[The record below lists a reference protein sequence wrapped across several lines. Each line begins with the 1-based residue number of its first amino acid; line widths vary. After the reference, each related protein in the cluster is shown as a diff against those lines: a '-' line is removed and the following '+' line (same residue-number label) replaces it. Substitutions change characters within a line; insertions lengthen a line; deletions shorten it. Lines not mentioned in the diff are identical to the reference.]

1 MVNMNY
7 LLFVFFK
14 FVAEL
19 LVYLTSYSY
28 T

>member
-1 MVNMNY
+1 
-7 LLFVFFK
+7 LFVFFK